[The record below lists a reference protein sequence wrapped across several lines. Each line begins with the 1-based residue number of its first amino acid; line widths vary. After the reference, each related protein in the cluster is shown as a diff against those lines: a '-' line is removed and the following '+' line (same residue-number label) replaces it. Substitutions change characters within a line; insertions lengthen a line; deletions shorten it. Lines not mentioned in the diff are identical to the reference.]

1 MKSQN
6 ASAER
11 RFSPRGM
18 KVAIRAIGA
27 WCISGVWF
35 CRPGCSWQRD

>member
-1 MKSQN
+1 MLIKNHWRNIVMKSQN

-27 WCISGVWF
+27 
-35 CRPGCSWQRD
+35 